1 MKRFKLSPLF
11 IIIIVS
17 FILIDG
23 TFYALYAVLCAF
35 LHELG
40 HIIAIKIMGGKV
52 GALKVHGFGIQ
63 ISGNLELDYKR
74 EAISALMGPI
84 ASLLA
89 GLVFILL
96 SRFGMYTQLIVFLAM
111 SNLCLFA
118 VNILPIYPLD
128 GGRCLYCILAG
139 RLEQSRASLITKI
152 VSVVFIIPLLIAAV
166 YLVVQTGY
174 NFSLAILCAYLVLL
188 LIVGLFKSCEI

>member
-17 FILIDG
+17 FILIDV

>member
-89 GLVFILL
+89 GLGFILL

>member
-11 IIIIVS
+11 IITIVS

-74 EAISALMGPI
+74 EAISALMGPC
-84 ASLLA
+84 ASFLA

-96 SRFGMYTQLIVFLAM
+96 SRLGMYTQLVVFLAM

>member
-96 SRFGMYTQLIVFLAM
+96 SRLGMYTQLVVFLAM

>member
-11 IIIIVS
+11 IITIVS

-74 EAISALMGPI
+74 EAISALMGPC

-96 SRFGMYTQLIVFLAM
+96 SRLGMYTQLVVFLAM

-139 RLEQSRASLITKI
+139 RLEQGRASLITKV
-152 VSVVFIIPLLIAAV
+152 VSVVFVIPLLIAAV

-188 LIVGLFKSCEI
+188 LILGLFKSCEI

>member
-35 LHELG
+35 LHELR

-152 VSVVFIIPLLIAAV
+152 VSVVFVIPLLIAAV